1 MRLMTLI
8 LGLIRKEVFTIVLEY
23 SFFLVENCVEC
34 LIFLVLH
41 SVQMLDTQRHQ
52 TFAIA
57 NTRNEM
63 SIFPMK

>member
-1 MRLMTLI
+1 MRLMTSI
-8 LGLIRKEVFTIVLEY
+8 LGLSRKEVFTIVLEY

-34 LIFLVLH
+34 LIFLVLQ
-41 SVQMLDTQRHQ
+41 SVQMLDTQRHH